1 MNSKISI
8 IMTFDIGFG
17 VKKPKKKGKKRT
29 TEAQRAQK
37 RVKLMQNQQVGL
49 GVQKLTEVK
58 YAMAG
63 FITTPKKTGYDF
75 DADKGRKHY
84 KVEVKAN
91 KNAKLRPLQKAM
103 QKKKG
108 RSYKVE
114 KGFLD

>member
-1 MNSKISI
+1 MA
-8 IMTFDIGFG
+8 FDFGLG
-17 VKKPKKKGKKRT
+17 VKKPKKKGKKRS
-29 TEAQRAQK
+29 TEPQRAQK
-37 RVKLMQNQQVGL
+37 RVRLMQNQQVGL

-63 FITTPKKTGYDF
+63 FITTPRKTGYDF
-75 DADKGRKHY
+75 DADKGRKHF
-84 KVEVKAN
+84 KVEVKSN
-91 KNAKLRPLQKAM
+91 RRAKLRPLQKAM

>member
-1 MNSKISI
+1 MA
-8 IMTFDIGFG
+8 FDFGLG
-17 VKKPKKKGKKRT
+17 VKKPRKKAKKRS
-29 TEAQRAQK
+29 TEQQRARK
-37 RVKLMQNQQVGL
+37 KIRLMQNQQVGL
-49 GVQKLTEVK
+49 GIQKLTEVK

-63 FITTPKKTGYDF
+63 FITTPRKTGYDF

-91 KNAKLRPLQKAM
+91 EKAKLRPLQKAM

>member
-1 MNSKISI
+1 MNSKISM

-17 VKKPKKKGKKRT
+17 EKKPKKKGKKPT
-29 TEAQRAQK
+29 TEAQKAQK
-37 RVKLMQNQQVGL
+37 RVRLMQNQQVGL

-63 FITTPKKTGYDF
+63 FITTPRKTGYDF
-75 DADKGRKHY
+75 DADKGRKRRY
-84 KVEVKAN
+84 VEVKAN

-108 RSYKVE
+108 KNYTVE